1 MPTEGKT
8 WDTFPAK
15 TRTKDLEGEKVP
27 DTLFHMQRRHIFRV
41 WLECFNRKTDE
52 QERTASYVGTVRRSN
67 PEKERFNMWLRFQF
81 TPHFNTEQC
90 IVDQ

>member
-15 TRTKDLEGEKVP
+15 TRTKDLEGKKAP
-27 DTLFHMQRRHIFRV
+27 DTCRGGTFLARFRV

-67 PEKERFNMWLRFQF
+67 PEKERFNMWLQFQF
-81 TPHFNTEQC
+81 THHFNTEQC